1 MIDSIVKKL
10 RKHCIISTTHDII
23 QKRGVIMLKKFEV
36 EGFKNFDYPLV
47 IDFSDTKQYTFNRN
61 CINHDLLNTMIIY
74 GKNAIGKTNL
84 GLAMFDIVT
93 HLVDKNVSPHLY
105 DYYLNNKGNYLYATF
120 SYTFQFD
127 HDEVIYTYRKTD
139 VDNLLYESLEV
150 NSKLLFKHD
159 DSTLDYFDDD
169 FKRELSQLNF
179 DYNDASISTLRYIV
193 NNSQLEKNHV
203 IRKMYKFVSHMLW
216 FRNLDEHRFIGLKDS
231 VKKANDYYNFIF
243 EQNNLALFQDL
254 LNAAGVDNQLVVKT
268 TPDQEKVLF
277 VSGEQLLPFFRVASN
292 GTKALYA
299 YFYWSQNQDISFLFI
314 DEFDA
319 YYHYE
324 LSEMLVKQL
333 ENVSHQT
340 VLTSH
345 NTNLLSNSIMRPDC
359 YFILTKS
366 KITSIARATDRELR
380 EGHNLE
386 KLYKNGEFDES

>member
-1 MIDSIVKKL
+1 
-10 RKHCIISTTHDII
+10 
-23 QKRGVIMLKKFEV
+23 MLKKFEV

-47 IDFSDTKQYTFNRN
+47 IDFSDIKQYTFNKN
-61 CINHDLLNTMIIY
+61 CIYNGLLNTVIIY

-84 GLAMFDIVT
+84 GLALFDIVT
-93 HLVDKNVSPHLY
+93 HLVDKNVSPQLY
-105 DYYLNNKGNYLYATF
+105 DYYLNNKGKYIYATF

-127 HDEVIYTYRKTD
+127 DDEVVYTYKKTKS
-139 VDNLLYESLEV
+139 DNLLYESLKV

-159 DSTLDYFDDD
+159 SSEANLNTNDFFDGK
-169 FKRELSQLNF
+169 FKSELSNLNF

-193 NNSQLEKNHV
+193 NNSQLVKGHI
-203 IRKMYKFVSHMLW
+203 IRKLYDFVSNMLW

-231 VKKANDYYNFIF
+231 VKKANDYYDFIF
-243 EQNNLALFQDL
+243 EGNNLELFQNL
-254 LNAAGVDNQLVVKT
+254 LKTAGVDDKLIVRS
-268 TPDQEKVLF
+268 TPDKEKALY
-277 VSGEQLLPFFRVASN
+277 VSGNQLLPFFRVASN

-299 YFYWSQNQDISFLFI
+299 YFYWSQNKDISFLFI

-333 ENVSHQT
+333 EGTAHQT

-366 KITSIARATDRELR
+366 KITAIAKATDRELR
-380 EGHNLE
+380 EGHNLQ
-386 KLYKNGEFDES
+386 KLYINGEFDES